1 MTATEDAAVAAA
13 EESEGD
19 QDVAVEEHEP
29 PPADGP
35 LPDDRFLNREISWLD
50 FNARVLALAEDAGT
64 PLLERVKFLAI
75 FASNLDEFFMVRVA
89 GLKRRESTGL
99 GVRSA
104 DGLTVRQ
111 QLALIA
117 GKTRD
122 LMRRHADVFTS
133 HVEPE
138 LRAEGVHLVTGDDLD
153 DDQRE
158 RVAAFFAREVF
169 PVLTPLAVDPAH
181 PFPYISGLSLN
192 LAVLVR
198 DRRSG
203 AERFARVK
211 VPNNLPRFVRLDDEG
226 SGEWL
231 LLPMEEVVAQH
242 LDQLFPGKEVVEHHL
257 FRVTRNADLEVEE
270 DRDEDLLQALE
281 RELARRRFGPAVR
294 LEVAESMEPR
304 VLELLERELE
314 VDPADVQRLPGLLDL
329 SSMWEL
335 YGLDVPRLKDSPHV
349 PASHPALVE
358 GESAADVFSA
368 LRDADVL
375 VHHPYD
381 SFATSV
387 QRFIEQAAGDPN
399 VLAIKQTLYRT
410 SGDSP
415 VVDALVEAA
424 EAGKQVVVLVE
435 LKARF
440 DEDNNIR
447 WARKLER
454 AGCHVVYGLIGLK
467 THTKIALVVR
477 SEGGRLRR
485 YSHVG
490 TGNYNPKTARIYED
504 LGLLTADPDV
514 GADLTDLFNTLT
526 GYSDQREYRRLL
538 VAPHGVRR
546 GVVERVEAQVARV
559 RDGGRGRVRMKVNSL
574 VDEDVCD
581 ALYRA
586 SQAGVQVDL
595 VVRGICSLRPGVEGL
610 SENIRVRSVVGR
622 WLEHSRIFAFGEGDE
637 AEHWIGSADL
647 MHRNLDRRVEAIV
660 RVVGDPAAQ
669 LEALLGTYLADDA
682 DVWELGSDGC
692 WTQRSSTVDGPL
704 RDVQTTERAA

>member
-1 MTATEDAAVAAA
+1 M
-13 EESEGD
+13 
-19 QDVAVEEHEP
+19 
-29 PPADGP
+29 
-35 LPDDRFLNREISWLD
+35 
-50 FNARVLALAEDAGT
+50 
-64 PLLERVKFLAI
+64 AI

-104 DGLTVRQ
+104 DGLTVRE

-117 GKTRD
+117 GKTRE
-122 LMRRHADVFTS
+122 LMRRHAEVFTS
-133 HVEPE
+133 DVEPA
-138 LRAEGVHLVTGDDLD
+138 LRAEGVRLLDASDLD

-158 RVAAFFAREVF
+158 RVASFFDREVF

-211 VPNNLPRFVRLDDEG
+211 VPNNLARFVRLDDDG
-226 SGEWL
+226 GEQWL
-231 LLPMEEVVAQH
+231 FLPMEEVLAQH
-242 LDQLFPGKEVVEHHL
+242 LDKLFPGKEVVEHHL

-335 YGLDVPRLKDSPHV
+335 YGLDVPRLKDAPHV

-368 LRDADVL
+368 LRDDDVL

-387 QRFIEQAAGDPN
+387 QRFIEQAADDPN

-454 AGCHVVYGLIGLK
+454 AGCHVVYGLVGLK

-477 SEGGRLRR
+477 SEGARLRR

-504 LGLLTADPDV
+504 LGLLTADPEV

-546 GVVERVEAQVARV
+546 GVVDRVEAQAQR
-559 RDGGRGRVRMKVNSL
+559 
-574 VDEDVCD
+574 
-581 ALYRA
+581 
-586 SQAGVQVDL
+586 
-595 VVRGICSLRPGVEGL
+595 RPGRRLRAGPDQGQLAGRRGGL
-610 SENIRVRSVVGR
+610 RRPV
-622 WLEHSRIFAFGEGDE
+622 
-637 AEHWIGSADL
+637 
-647 MHRNLDRRVEAIV
+647 RRVEGRGAGRPGRPRHLLAAPRGRGPEREHPGPQRRRPLARAQPDLRV
-660 RVVGDPAAQ
+660 RRGRRRRALDRQRRPDAPQPGPAGRGDRAGRRAP
-669 LEALLGTYLADDA
+669 G
-682 DVWELGSDGC
+682 
-692 WTQRSSTVDGPL
+692 
-704 RDVQTTERAA
+704 RAARGPARRLPGRRRRRLGARRRRLLDAPGRDPPTPRCATCRPC